1 MKFIKLLQE
10 GRVEDFSKKFSKKF
24 SPNQLQ
30 QIIKLSDGLP
40 GNNKYLMWL
49 GNVLDPTNFDG
60 VLEKLDV
67 MLNRFYEVSNQ
78 LERKEIEKYTSVE
91 DLLNALDEYQN
102 RVRRSV
108 ESVEGSDVVYDD
120 DTLTVVSPYTHKAS
134 CYYGKGTK
142 WCTASKDSSNYFD
155 NYNSKGKLFY
165 FLDKKR
171 PTSDRFYKVAY
182 VYHFDGERQFFD
194 APDNEFNTGWLIDT
208 DYLNGILDKI
218 DEYVKSR
225 YSEQLEIFADKKR
238 REEELARLDRERLAN
253 INRRQLELANERR
266 ESNEWPYGKED
277 GTAEYAWALYYHLT
291 STGEL
296 DGHTDD
302 EIFEYYKMKEEREEL
317 SDELSAGVSEE
328 RETEIEERI
337 DEIDEAMSDYL
348 DTPDVY
354 NLLPMDYG
362 YYGLKMFE
370 VIETDQEWVIGL
382 TSEIEEAAIEYEK
395 NLLDDIGI
403 EGIRESFLEDY
414 IDTDKVEEY
423 ARELY
428 EQIVYDDLDSYFDD
442 DVRELSRNQE
452 MAIENKTNEISD
464 KKDEITNLQEEL
476 SELENMDD
484 ENWNQDRI
492 DEIESEIS
500 DLESEISDL
509 EYEIDE
515 IKEDPDG
522 DIPDDLINEKI
533 DDLVSDYVNNPLSF
547 IREFGYNLNDF
558 IDIDELAKGI
568 VDTDGVEVMSG
579 YDGNVYEET
588 YLNEDYSI
596 FRHN

>member
-1 MKFIKLLQE
+1 
-10 GRVEDFSKKFSKKF
+10 
-24 SPNQLQ
+24 
-30 QIIKLSDGLP
+30 
-40 GNNKYLMWL
+40 
-49 GNVLDPTNFDG
+49 
-60 VLEKLDV
+60 
-67 MLNRFYEVSNQ
+67 
-78 LERKEIEKYTSVE
+78 
-91 DLLNALDEYQN
+91 
-102 RVRRSV
+102 
-108 ESVEGSDVVYDD
+108 
-120 DTLTVVSPYTHKAS
+120 
-134 CYYGKGTK
+134 
-142 WCTASKDSSNYFD
+142 
-155 NYNSKGKLFY
+155 
-165 FLDKKR
+165 
-171 PTSDRFYKVAY
+171 
-182 VYHFDGERQFFD
+182 
-194 APDNEFNTGWLIDT
+194 
-208 DYLNGILDKI
+208 
-218 DEYVKSR
+218 
-225 YSEQLEIFADKKR
+225 
-238 REEELARLDRERLAN
+238 
-253 INRRQLELANERR
+253 
-266 ESNEWPYGKED
+266 
-277 GTAEYAWALYYHLT
+277 
-291 STGEL
+291 
-296 DGHTDD
+296 
-302 EIFEYYKMKEEREEL
+302 
-317 SDELSAGVSEE
+317 
-328 RETEIEERI
+328 
-337 DEIDEAMSDYL
+337 
-348 DTPDVY
+348 
-354 NLLPMDYG
+354 
-362 YYGLKMFE
+362 MFE

-428 EQIVYDDLDSYFDD
+428 EQIVYDDLDSYFDA

-452 MAIENKTNEISD
+452 IAIENKTNEISD

-547 IREFGYNLNDF
+547 IREFGYEINDF

-568 VDTDGVEVMSG
+568 VDTDGVGVISS
-579 YDGNVYEET
+579 YDGNVDEET
-588 YLNEDYSI
+588 YLDTDYSI

>member
-10 GRVEDFSKKFSKKF
+10 GRVEDFSNKFSKKF
-24 SPNQLQ
+24 SSNQLQ

-67 MLNRFYEVSNQ
+67 MLNRFYEVSNN

-120 DTLTVVSPYTHKAS
+120 DTLTVVTPYTHKAS

-155 NYNSKGKLFY
+155 KYNSEGKLFY

-171 PTSDRFYKVAY
+171 PTSDKFYKVAY
-182 VYHFDGERQFFD
+182 VYSFDGKRQFFD
-194 APDNEFNTGWLIDT
+194 APDDEFKTGWLIDT
-208 DYLNGILDKI
+208 DYLSGILDKI

-253 INRRQLELANERR
+253 INRRKLEMANERR
-266 ESNEWPYGKED
+266 ESNEWPYGEED
-277 GTAEYAWALYYHLT
+277 GTAEYAWALYNHLT

-296 DGHTDD
+296 NGHSED
-302 EIFEYYKMKEEREEL
+302 EIVGYYKMKEEREEL

-348 DTPDVY
+348 DRFDVY
-354 NLLPMDYG
+354 SLIPMDYG
-362 YYGLKMFE
+362 FYGLKIFE
-370 VIETDQEWVIGL
+370 LCETGEEWVVGL
-382 TSEIEEAAIEYEK
+382 TSEVEEAAIK
-395 NLLDDIGI
+395 SQKDLIDDVGQ
-403 EGIRESFLEDY
+403 
-414 IDTDKVEEY
+414 Y
-423 ARELY
+423 AREMY
-428 EQIVYDDLDSYFDD
+428 EQIVYDDLDSYFDA

-452 MAIENKTNEISD
+452 IAIENKTNEISD

-533 DDLVSDYVNNPLSF
+533 DDLVSDYVNDPLSF

-558 IDIDELAKGI
+558 IDIDELAKGV
-568 VDTDGVEVMSG
+568 VDTDGVGVISS
-579 YDGNVYEET
+579 YDGNVDEET
-588 YLNEDYSI
+588 YLDTDYSI